1 MLKISTANKLI
12 HTSNIIPAMVMRLG
26 RFVTL
31 VEDDEFVLKFDPAE
45 IEDDCLF
52 NKSSLG
58 LLLWLRPDDVLADM
72 VRTF

>member
-1 MLKISTANKLI
+1 
-12 HTSNIIPAMVMRLG
+12 MVMRLG